1 MEIPAALHGL
11 QNQYQN
17 IVSRFNFGRFNPSEQ
32 AITFREKVEEYK
44 SRDQN
49 AKWHNWIMFVPLDR
63 PSATLENNSNTH
75 YEQAEVLLKTLW
87 NRLSLSNLSTTQST
101 AATTD
106 SSTFVDD

>member
-49 AKWHNWIMFVPLDR
+49 AKWHKWIMFVPLDR
-63 PSATLENNSNTH
+63 PSATLENNSNAN

-87 NRLSLSNLSTTQST
+87 NRLSLSVQSTTQLA
-101 AATTD
+101 AATTN
-106 SSTFVDD
+106 SSASVDN

>member
-17 IVSRFNFGRFNPSEQ
+17 ILSRFNFGTFNSTEQ

-49 AKWHNWIMFVPLDR
+49 AKWHKWIMFVPLNR
-63 PSATLENNSNTH
+63 PSTTLENNCYTH
-75 YEQAEVLLKTLW
+75 YEQAEVLLKSLW
-87 NRLSLSNLSTTQST
+87 KRLSLYVQS
-101 AATTD
+101 AT
-106 SSTFVDD
+106 